1 MNTLPED
8 IQDTIYKYKHQIEF
22 KNVVH
27 KIVKFKRNS
36 MRAFPLLCYECYR
49 NKALCDECLY
59 NFEIKMEWLSHPPNW
74 VSMSDCDDS
83 DGYDNLSDI
92 SIPSDFSLTMY

>member
-8 IQDTIYKYKHQIEF
+8 IQDTIYKYKHQLEY

-59 NFEIKMEWLSHPPNW
+59 NFEIKM
-74 VSMSDCDDS
+74 SDCDDCCDDC

-92 SIPSDFSLTMY
+92 SIPFDFRWSLY